1 MSCHIP
7 GIPRTQMSCNSAC
20 PQLWQTCRNHWRT
33 LGMRRQTLLQSV
45 RNGWRIRI
53 HTLIYIFFKIG
64 IDWVIYIT
72 VYIYIYTLHTY
83 LHIWIYTY
91 THTLNYIYI
100 YIYFDDYRINNHSEN
115 IFTSTCLHVKLDLCS
130 NLLDVDW
137 KLSDLHHT
145 IQFPMLCSKLLVLF
159 TWRLN
164 IWYNLIMSAYVQKQ
178 IVFGLNRP
186 LNSYR
191 RVSSDSFTPMMT
203 SWQTFWRA
211 SRRSS
216 CSTEQLSCGQPNRK

>member
-1 MSCHIP
+1 M
-7 GIPRTQMSCNSAC
+7 
-20 PQLWQTCRNHWRT
+20 
-33 LGMRRQTLLQSV
+33 
-45 RNGWRIRI
+45 
-53 HTLIYIFFKIG
+53 
-64 IDWVIYIT
+64 
-72 VYIYIYTLHTY
+72 YIYIYTNILHTY
-83 LHIWIYTY
+83 LHNIWIYIY
-91 THTLNYIYI
+91 INTLNYIYI
-100 YIYFDDYRINNHSEN
+100 VHKYMFFDDDRINNHSESK
-115 IFTSTCLHVKLDLCS
+115 FTSTCLYVALDLCS

-145 IQFPMLCSKLLVLF
+145 IQFPMLCSKHLVLF

-164 IWYNLIMSAYVQKQ
+164 IWYSLIMSAYVQKQ

-191 RVSSDSFTPMMT
+191 RASSDSFTPMMT